1 MNMLINYNN
10 RVNIKNLIKI
20 IDSHHI
26 WCYTCIKKRGLQKY
40 CIKEVFG
47 MKCRKYNN
55 QLDKL
60 KLWFLEDM
68 VLNGYDE
75 VTVRNF
81 ENFMYRIRRF
91 EVEWMSEKP
100 IHEYNF
106 EEILF
111 FLKNLNSKSQESL
124 VSYLNMIRRYFQFCK
139 RESKMDD
146 TIDFFKNIKPEQL
159 ADCVNT
165 RKSRNRYI
173 TRKKL
178 KNIIDGFI
186 NDTDKA
192 FLLLMFE
199 GISGKENSEILNLKK
214 EDVDLENNTIKT
226 VRNDKEVIIPI
237 SEELADILDRVIET
251 DIVYYENNYDSRVD
265 ILEGSEYVFR
275 PTVRFLN
282 LDATKQRI
290 EDGEYN
296 GRQMDLKTL
305 TSRVHKLIKLYSDM
319 QYITSI
325 SLIKSGIVCRA
336 IEEIGL
342 NAEKQIFAEWVEMH
356 EGYST
361 SISYKMY
368 KVYLDIVEEMKKEI
382 IYTAVEKIDL
392 GAEKDKFE
400 EFIDT
405 REDYWYSVKEE
416 LYSMYTKV
424 DNTIVQNIIEL
435 IGLDKNF
442 EKFKNSVM
450 PYGVKNID
458 KINMMYEM
466 YIKECNKHKNKQ

>member
-1 MNMLINYNN
+1 
-10 RVNIKNLIKI
+10 
-20 IDSHHI
+20 
-26 WCYTCIKKRGLQKY
+26 
-40 CIKEVFG
+40 

-55 QLDKL
+55 QLDEL

-68 VLNGYDE
+68 NANGYDE
-75 VTVRNF
+75 VTIRNF

-91 EVEWMSEKP
+91 EVEWMAKKP

-106 EEILF
+106 DEILF

-146 TIDFFKNIKPEQL
+146 TIDFLKNVKPEQL

-165 RKSRNRYI
+165 GKSKNRYV
-173 TRKKL
+173 TKRKI
-178 KNIIDGFI
+178 NSIIDGFV
-186 NDTDKA
+186 NDMDKA
-192 FLLLMFE
+192 LLLLMFE
-199 GISGKENSEILNLKK
+199 GISGKENSEILNMKK
-214 EDVDLENNTIKT
+214 EDVDLESNTIKT
-226 VRNDKEVIIPI
+226 VRNGEEVIVPI

-251 DIVYYENNYDSRVD
+251 DIVYYENNYNSRVD
-265 ILEGSEYVFR
+265 TLVGSEYVFR
-275 PTVRFLN
+275 PTLRFLN
-282 LDATKQRI
+282 LEATKQRI

-325 SLIKSGIVCRA
+325 SIIKSGIVYRA

-342 NAEKQIFAEWVEMH
+342 EAERQVFAEWVEEH

-382 IYTAVEKIDL
+382 VYMAVKKMDL
-392 GAEKDKFE
+392 VAEKDEFE

-405 REDYWYSVKEE
+405 KENYWNDVKEE
-416 LYSMYTKV
+416 LYSIYVKI
-424 DNTIVQNIIEL
+424 DNEIVQNIVDL
-435 IGLDKNF
+435 IGLDK
-442 EKFKNSVM
+442 KIDAFKNSVIG
-450 PYGVKNID
+450 YGVKNTD
-458 KINMMYEM
+458 KVNMMYEM
-466 YIKECNKHKNKQ
+466 YIKECNKRKNRQQ